1 VALLEQVCHCEGNG
15 LCCNPPPSC
24 LRMLRFLLTASDQDV
39 ELLLHLQHHAYLDA
53 AMFSATIVMD

>member
-1 VALLEQVCHCEGNG
+1 
-15 LCCNPPPSC
+15 
-24 LRMLRFLLTASDQDV
+24 MLRFLLTASDQDV